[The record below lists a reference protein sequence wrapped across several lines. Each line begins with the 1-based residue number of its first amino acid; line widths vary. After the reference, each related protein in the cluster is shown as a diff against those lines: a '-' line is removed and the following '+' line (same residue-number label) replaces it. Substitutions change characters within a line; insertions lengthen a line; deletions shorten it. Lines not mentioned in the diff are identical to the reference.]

1 MMVVVFVVAIVP
13 HEVYGQSGDSR
24 CCSGGRDFPI
34 ECIGCHCGWSSNA
47 HLGQGWISM
56 KFDTLMLYSECSDL

>member
-24 CCSGGRDFPI
+24 CCSGGCDFL
-34 ECIGCHCGWSSNA
+34 EFIGCHCGWSSNA
-47 HLGQGWISM
+47 HLGQGSISM